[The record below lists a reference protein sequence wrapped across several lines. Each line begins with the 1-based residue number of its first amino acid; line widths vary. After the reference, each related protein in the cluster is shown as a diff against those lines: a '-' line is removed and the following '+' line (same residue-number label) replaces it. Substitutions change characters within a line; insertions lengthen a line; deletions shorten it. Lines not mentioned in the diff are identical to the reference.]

1 MAALV
6 APTGRSTQPASPR
19 LETRPR
25 LRKAGHSLLRS
36 GDRAYLG
43 EEVCSTKEQTAATRQ
58 VTWLPTGQLPGDSS
72 SVSFICL
79 FTAYFLNQRP
89 GTTLMIRF

>member
-6 APTGRSTQPASPR
+6 APTGRSTQRASRR
-19 LETRPR
+19 LETGPL

-36 GDRAYLG
+36 VDGAYWG
-43 EEVCSTKEQTAATRQ
+43 EEVCLTEEQTAATRQ

-79 FTAYFLNQRP
+79 FTAYFLNRRP
-89 GTTLMIRF
+89 GTTPMIRF